1 MSGLIH
7 ARSSRT
13 RPRGFSLVELMVGMA
28 LGLIASAV
36 AGAAFLNAHAAY
48 LATTDRVL
56 IEERGQRAL
65 AILSTLL
72 RQSGWPGEPASGT
85 AGAGLPVV
93 SGADNCGQP
102 AVAAV
107 PACTR
112 AAVGQSDALL
122 VRFSGSGLPAAP
134 AQPDDTMT
142 DCSGYPVAASTAGA
156 AGAVGAVGAASTA
169 ASGGYVAENL
179 LYVAAGADGVPQ
191 LLCRYPARR
200 NGLIDGSGWT
210 SGALVRGVESL
221 QLRYGLDLDQDG
233 RPERFETASAI
244 PPLGDAA
251 WQRVVAVQIAIA
263 VRGDRPGSATP
274 AGGSAADALSLPGTA
289 AADLPPAA
297 PAQAGT
303 ARRVFAATVRLR
315 NAPRCQETL
324 C

>member
-1 MSGLIH
+1 MSRLID

-13 RPRGFSLVELMVGMA
+13 RTRGFSLVELMVGMT
-28 LGLIASAV
+28 LGLIASAA

-48 LATTDRVL
+48 LAATDRVL

-72 RQSGWPGEPASGT
+72 RQSGWPGEPESGMAGMAGT
-85 AGAGLPVV
+85 ALPVV

-107 PACTR
+107 PACAR

-122 VRFSGSGLPAAP
+122 VRFSGSGLPTAP

-142 DCSGYPVAASTAGA
+142 DCSGYPVAASAAGTAGTGTIA
-156 AGAVGAVGAASTA
+156 
-169 ASGGYVAENL
+169 GYVAENL

-244 PPLGDAA
+244 PAPADAA

-274 AGGSAADALSLPGTA
+274 VRSSATDTLSLPGTA

>member
-1 MSGLIH
+1 MNGLIH
-7 ARSSRT
+7 ARRART
-13 RPRGFSLVELMVGMA
+13 RPRGFSLVELMVGMT
-28 LGLIASAV
+28 LGLIASAA

-48 LATTDRVL
+48 LAATDRVL

-72 RQSGWPGEPASGT
+72 RQSGWPGEPASGM
-85 AGAGLPVV
+85 AGTDLPVV

-107 PACTR
+107 PACGR
-112 AAVGQSDALL
+112 AALGQSDALL

-142 DCSGYPVAASTAGA
+142 DCSGYPVAASTAGVA
-156 AGAVGAVGAASTA
+156 AAAPTA
-169 ASGGYVAENL
+169 GYVAANL

-221 QLRYGLDLDQDG
+221 QLRYGVDMDQDG

-244 PPLGDAA
+244 PALGEAA

-274 AGGSAADALSLPGTA
+274 VRRSGADTLALPGTA

>member
-1 MSGLIH
+1 MSRLIDACGWR
-7 ARSSRT
+7 ARR
-13 RPRGFSLVELMVGMA
+13 RGFSLVELMVGMA
-28 LGLIASAV
+28 LGLIASAA

-65 AILSTLL
+65 AILSMLL
-72 RQSGWPGEPASGT
+72 RQSGWPGEPASGMAGT
-85 AGAGLPVV
+85 ALPVV

-102 AVAAV
+102 AMAAA
-107 PACTR
+107 PACAR

-142 DCSGYPVAASTAGA
+142 DCSGYPVAASA
-156 AGAVGAVGAASTA
+156 AGTEASA
-169 ASGGYVAENL
+169 GYVAENL

-200 NGLIDGSGWT
+200 NGLIDGNGWT

-244 PPLGDAA
+244 ASQGDAA
-251 WQRVVAVQIAIA
+251 WQRVVAVQLAIA

-274 AGGSAADALSLPGTA
+274 VRASATDTPALPGTA

-303 ARRVFAATVRLR
+303 ARRVFVAAVRLR

>member
-1 MSGLIH
+1 MSRLID

-13 RPRGFSLVELMVGMA
+13 RTRGFSLVELMVGMT
-28 LGLIASAV
+28 LGLIASAA

-48 LATTDRVL
+48 LAATDRVL

-72 RQSGWPGEPASGT
+72 RQSGWPGEPESGMAGT
-85 AGAGLPVV
+85 ALPVV

-107 PACTR
+107 PACAR

-122 VRFSGSGLPAAP
+122 VRFSGSGLPTAP

-142 DCSGYPVAASTAGA
+142 DCSGYPVAASA
-156 AGAVGAVGAASTA
+156 AGTGTIA
-169 ASGGYVAENL
+169 GYVAENL

-244 PPLGDAA
+244 PAPADAA

-274 AGGSAADALSLPGTA
+274 VRSSATDTLSLPGTA

-315 NAPRCQETL
+315 NALRCQETL

>member
-1 MSGLIH
+1 MGAPMSGLID
-7 ARSSRT
+7 ARLLRT
-13 RPRGFSLVELMVGMA
+13 RPRGFSLVELMVGMT
-28 LGLIASAV
+28 LGLIASAA
-36 AGAAFLNAHAAY
+36 AGAAFLNVHAAY
-48 LATTDRVL
+48 LAATDRVL

-72 RQSGWPGEPASGT
+72 RQSGWPGEPASGMAGT
-85 AGAGLPVV
+85 ALPAV

-107 PACTR
+107 PACAR

-134 AQPDDTMT
+134 AQPDATMT
-142 DCSGYPVAASTAGA
+142 DCSGYAVAGTAA
-156 AGAVGAVGAASTA
+156 NAASTA
-169 ASGGYVAENL
+169 AGYAAENL

-191 LLCRYPARR
+191 LLCRYPTRR

-233 RPERFETASAI
+233 RPDRFETASAI
-244 PPLGDAA
+244 TAPGDAA
-251 WQRVVAVQIAIA
+251 WQRVVAIQIAIA

-274 AGGSAADALSLPGTA
+274 VRGSATDTLSLPGTA
-289 AADLPPAA
+289 AADL
-297 PAQAGT
+297 
-303 ARRVFAATVRLR
+303 
-315 NAPRCQETL
+315 
-324 C
+324 

>member
-1 MSGLIH
+1 MS
-7 ARSSRT
+7 APRCTRT
-13 RPRGFSLVELMVGMA
+13 GGTRTRGFSLVELMVGMA
-28 LGLIASAV
+28 LGLIAAAA
-36 AGAAFLNAHAAY
+36 AGAALLAAHAAY

-65 AILSTLL
+65 AIASMLL
-72 RQSGWPGEPASGT
+72 RQAGWPGEPASGS
-85 AGAGLPVV
+85 ASPALPVV

-102 AVAAV
+102 AMAAV
-107 PACTR
+107 PACAK
-112 AAVGQSDALL
+112 AAVGQGDALL
-122 VRFSGSGLPAAP
+122 VRFSGSGRPAAP

-142 DCSGYPVAASTAGA
+142 DCSGYPVAARTAGTEA
-156 AGAVGAVGAASTA
+156 TA
-169 ASGGYVAENL
+169 GYVAENL

-221 QLRYGLDLDQDG
+221 QLRYGLDLDHDG
-233 RPERFETASAI
+233 RPERFETASTI
-244 PPLGDAA
+244 PALGEAA
-251 WQRVVAVQIAIA
+251 WQRVVAVQIAVA

-274 AGGSAADALSLPGTA
+274 VQGNGSGPVWPAGTA
-289 AADLPPAA
+289 AGDLPPAA
-297 PAQAGT
+297 AATAGK

>member
-1 MSGLIH
+1 MNVLID
-7 ARSSRT
+7 ARSSRPH
-13 RPRGFSLVELMVGMA
+13 PRGFSLVELMVGMV
-28 LGLIASAV
+28 LGLIASAA

-48 LATTDRVL
+48 LAATDRVL

-72 RQSGWPGEPASGT
+72 RQSGWPGEPASGMAAT
-85 AGAGLPVV
+85 ALPAV
-93 SGADNCGQP
+93 SGTDNCGQP
-102 AVAAV
+102 AMAAV
-107 PACTR
+107 PACAR

-142 DCSGYPVAASTAGA
+142 DCSGYPVAASAAGA
-156 AGAVGAVGAASTA
+156 AGTGTIA
-169 ASGGYVAENL
+169 GYVAENL

-251 WQRVVAVQIAIA
+251 WQRVVAVQIAVA

-274 AGGSAADALSLPGTA
+274 VRSSATDTLSLPGTA

-297 PAQAGT
+297 PTHAGT

>member
-1 MSGLIH
+1 MSSPID
-7 ARSSRT
+7 ARTSPT
-13 RPRGFSLVELMVGMA
+13 RLRGFSLVELMVGMT
-28 LGLIASAV
+28 LGLIASAA

-48 LATTDRVL
+48 LASTDRVL
-56 IEERGQRAL
+56 VEERGQRAL

-72 RQSGWPGEPASGT
+72 RQAGWPGEPASGSAST
-85 AGAGLPVV
+85 DQPAV

-102 AVAAV
+102 ALAAV
-107 PACTR
+107 PACAR
-112 AAVGQSDALL
+112 AAIGLSDALL
-122 VRFSGSGLPAAP
+122 VRFSGSSLPAAP

-142 DCSGYPVAASTAGA
+142 DCSGYPVAASA
-156 AGAVGAVGAASTA
+156 AGPAANP
-169 ASGGYVAENL
+169 GYVAQNL

-263 VRGDRPGSATP
+263 VRGDRPGSAGP
-274 AGGSAADALSLPGTA
+274 VPSSGADTLPPPGTA
-289 AADLPPAA
+289 AADLPSAA

-303 ARRVFAATVRLR
+303 ARRVFTATVRLR

>member
-1 MSGLIH
+1 MGATMSRLID

-13 RPRGFSLVELMVGMA
+13 RTRGFSLVELMVGMT
-28 LGLIASAV
+28 LGLIASAA

-48 LATTDRVL
+48 LAATDRVL

-72 RQSGWPGEPASGT
+72 RQSGWPGEPESGMAGT
-85 AGAGLPVV
+85 ALPVV

-107 PACTR
+107 PACAR

-122 VRFSGSGLPAAP
+122 VRFSGSGLPTAP

-142 DCSGYPVAASTAGA
+142 DCSGYPVAASA
-156 AGAVGAVGAASTA
+156 AGTGTIA
-169 ASGGYVAENL
+169 GYVAENL

-244 PPLGDAA
+244 PAPADAA

-274 AGGSAADALSLPGTA
+274 VRSSATDTLSLPGTA

-315 NAPRCQETL
+315 NALRCQETL

>member
-1 MSGLIH
+1 MGAPMSSFID
-7 ARSSRT
+7 ARCSRPL
-13 RPRGFSLVELMVGMA
+13 PRGFSLVELMVGMT
-28 LGLIASAV
+28 LGLIASAA

-56 IEERGQRAL
+56 VEERGQRAL
-65 AILSTLL
+65 AILSMLL
-72 RQSGWPGEPASGT
+72 RQSGWPGEPASTGT
-85 AGAGLPVV
+85 ALAAAPPAV

-102 AVAAV
+102 AMAVV
-107 PACTR
+107 PACAK

-142 DCSGYPVAASTAGA
+142 DCSGYPVAGSAAGA
-156 AGAVGAVGAASTA
+156 AGTA
-169 ASGGYVAENL
+169 ASAGYVAENL
-179 LYVAAGADGVPQ
+179 LYVAAGADGAPQ

-200 NGLIDGSGWT
+200 NGVIDGSGWT

-221 QLRYGLDLDQDG
+221 QLRYGLDLDHDG
-233 RPERFETASAI
+233 RPERFETAAAI
-244 PPLGDAA
+244 PQLGDAA

-263 VRGDRPGSATP
+263 VRGDRAGSATP
-274 AGGSAADALSLPGTA
+274 VPGSGTDTLALPGTA

-297 PAQAGT
+297 PAQAGS

-315 NAPRCQETL
+315 NAPRCEETL

>member
-1 MSGLIH
+1 MGAPMSGLID
-7 ARSSRT
+7 ARLLRT
-13 RPRGFSLVELMVGMA
+13 RPRGFSLVELMVGMT
-28 LGLIASAV
+28 LGLIASAA
-36 AGAAFLNAHAAY
+36 AGAAFLNVHAAY
-48 LATTDRVL
+48 LAATDRVL

-72 RQSGWPGEPASGT
+72 RQSGWPGEPASGMAGT
-85 AGAGLPVV
+85 ALPAV

-107 PACTR
+107 PACAR

-142 DCSGYPVAASTAGA
+142 DCSGYAVAASA
-156 AGAVGAVGAASTA
+156 AGTGTTA
-169 ASGGYVAENL
+169 GYVAENL
-179 LYVAAGADGVPQ
+179 LYVAAGADGAPQ

-233 RPERFETASAI
+233 RPERFETASAL
-244 PPLGDAA
+244 PAPGDAA

-274 AGGSAADALSLPGTA
+274 VRGSATDALSLPGTA

-297 PAQAGT
+297 PAQVGT

-315 NAPRCQETL
+315 NASRCQETL

>member
-1 MSGLIH
+1 MNAPIGKRI
-7 ARSSRT
+7 SRT
-13 RPRGFSLVELMVGMA
+13 RTRGFSLVELMVGMT
-28 LGLIASAV
+28 LGLIAAAA
-36 AGAAFLNAHAAY
+36 AGAALLAAHAAY

-65 AILSTLL
+65 TIVATLL
-72 RQSGWPGEPASGT
+72 RQAGWPGEPASGSANT
-85 AGAGLPVV
+85 ALPAV
-93 SGADNCGQP
+93 SGADNCGQA

-107 PACTR
+107 PACAK

-122 VRFSGSGLPAAP
+122 VRFSGSGRPAAP

-142 DCSGYPVAASTAGA
+142 DCSGYPVAARLAGA
-156 AGAVGAVGAASTA
+156 EATA
-169 ASGGYVAENL
+169 GYVAENL

-191 LLCRYPARR
+191 LLCRYPTRR
-200 NGLIDGSGWT
+200 NGLIDGGGWT

-233 RPERFETASAI
+233 RPERFETASAL
-244 PPLGDAA
+244 PALGEAA

-274 AGGSAADALSLPGTA
+274 VQGGGMGTAWPAGTA
-289 AADLPPAA
+289 AGDLPPAA
-297 PAQAGT
+297 AAKAST
-303 ARRVFAATVRLR
+303 AHRVFAATIRLR

>member
-1 MSGLIH
+1 MSRLPD
-7 ARSSRT
+7 ARSSRD
-13 RPRGFSLVELMVGMA
+13 RRRGFSLVELMVGMA
-28 LGLIASAV
+28 LGLIASAA

-72 RQSGWPGEPASGT
+72 RQSGWPGEPASGMAGT
-85 AGAGLPVV
+85 ALPVV

-102 AVAAV
+102 AMAAV
-107 PACTR
+107 PACART
-112 AAVGQSDALL
+112 AVGQSDALL

-134 AQPDDTMT
+134 AQPDGTMT
-142 DCSGYPVAASTAGA
+142 DCSGYPVAASA
-156 AGAVGAVGAASTA
+156 AGTA
-169 ASGGYVAENL
+169 PSAGYVAENL
-179 LYVAAGADGVPQ
+179 LYVAAGTDGVPQ

-221 QLRYGLDLDQDG
+221 QLRYGLDRDQEG
-233 RPERFETASAI
+233 RPERFETAAAI
-244 PPLGDAA
+244 PPPGDAA

-274 AGGSAADALSLPGTA
+274 VRSGTADTPALPGTA
-289 AADLPPAA
+289 AADLPPAP

-303 ARRVFAATVRLR
+303 ARRVFTATVRLR

>member
-1 MSGLIH
+1 MNRLID
-7 ARSSRT
+7 ARSLRT
-13 RPRGFSLVELMVGMA
+13 HPRGFSLVELMVGMT
-28 LGLIASAV
+28 LGLIASAA

-48 LATTDRVL
+48 LAATDRVL

-72 RQSGWPGEPASGT
+72 RQSGWPGEPASGMAAT
-85 AGAGLPVV
+85 ALPAV

-102 AVAAV
+102 AIAAV
-107 PACTR
+107 PACAR

-142 DCSGYPVAASTAGA
+142 DCSGYAVAAIATGA
-156 AGAVGAVGAASTA
+156 AATAPAAS
-169 ASGGYVAENL
+169 YVAENL

-233 RPERFETASAI
+233 RPDRFETASAI
-244 PPLGDAA
+244 PAPGDAA
-251 WQRVVAVQIAIA
+251 WQRVVAVQIALA

-274 AGGSAADALSLPGTA
+274 VRGSATDTLSLPGTA
-289 AADLPPAA
+289 AADLPPAT

-315 NAPRCQETL
+315 NAPHCEETL

>member
-1 MSGLIH
+1 MSGPIDGLIL
-7 ARSSRT
+7 RS
-13 RPRGFSLVELMVGMA
+13 RPRGFSLVELMVGMT
-28 LGLIASAV
+28 LGLIASAA

-48 LATTDRVL
+48 LAATDRML

-72 RQSGWPGEPASGT
+72 RQSGWPGEPASGM
-85 AGAGLPVV
+85 AGSTLPAV

-107 PACTR
+107 PACAR
-112 AAVGQSDALL
+112 AGVGQSDALL
-122 VRFSGSGLPAAP
+122 VRFSGSGLPTAP

-142 DCSGYPVAASTAGA
+142 DCSGYPVAGSPAGA
-156 AGAVGAVGAASTA
+156 AGTA
-169 ASGGYVAENL
+169 ASAGYVAENL

-221 QLRYGLDLDQDG
+221 QLRYALDLDQDG

-244 PPLGDAA
+244 PAAGDAA
-251 WQRVVAVQIAIA
+251 WQRLVAVQIALA

-274 AGGSAADALSLPGTA
+274 VRSSATDTLSLPGTA

-297 PAQAGT
+297 PARAST
-303 ARRVFAATVRLR
+303 TRRVFAATVRLR

>member
-1 MSGLIH
+1 MSGVID
-7 ARSSRT
+7 ARSART
-13 RPRGFSLVELMVGMA
+13 RARGFSLVELMVGMT
-28 LGLIASAV
+28 LGLIASAA

-48 LATTDRVL
+48 LAATDRVL

-85 AGAGLPVV
+85 AGTAGTDLPVV

-102 AVAAV
+102 AMATV
-107 PACTR
+107 PACAR
-112 AAVGQSDALL
+112 AAPGQSDALL

-142 DCSGYPVAASTAGA
+142 DCSGYPVAASAANVAAAAPTA
-156 AGAVGAVGAASTA
+156 
-169 ASGGYVAENL
+169 GYVAENL

-221 QLRYGLDLDQDG
+221 QLRYGVDMDQDG

-244 PPLGDAA
+244 PALGEAA

-274 AGGSAADALSLPGTA
+274 VRSSGADTPALPGTA